1 MKWFWKIKI
10 SVSSWFKKKQKKT
23 IWWKITFMD
32 LSNAFSTAF
41 FSVSESHKIID
52 RISACSSLFKGSA
65 VQVILSQKD
74 SFLHQLIQNMTAY
87 CPLSYSL
94 INRRQ
99 LHIFFTQA
107 KTWHRNVCWF
117 SWISMNSPVFEWC
130 DHRIVFFFDL
140 QNNFMVTSWKNWGIQ
155 GNSAKSINNPM
166 SSFGL
171 IEENMELSHTD

>member
-1 MKWFWKIKI
+1 MYLLEMILKNKIFC
-10 SVSSWFKKKQKKT
+10 FKLVQKKHTKRT

-107 KTWHRNVCWF
+107 KTWHRIVCWF
-117 SWISMNSPVFEWC
+117 SWISLNSPVFASC
-130 DHRIVFFFDL
+130 DHKIVLFWSAEQSYDHIMQKL
-140 QNNFMVTSWKNWGIQ
+140 VKTGKNTVNLG
-155 GNSAKSINNPM
+155 
-166 SSFGL
+166 
-171 IEENMELSHTD
+171 